1 MQEKLSVDESSKN
14 TSLHAVPEMLGTR
27 QVRDIK
33 QSLEF
38 EVRELK
44 SLKQKVDKLHIV
56 SDSLEDKM
64 KTLAV

>member
-1 MQEKLSVDESSKN
+1 MQEKLSIDESSKN
-14 TSLHAVPEMLGTR
+14 TSLHTVPEMLGTR

-64 KTLAV
+64 KMTV